1 MGNYSIRR
9 ALFPL
14 SKSRRKTGQQAPE
27 RPHEMELTGPHML
40 DTPAAYDRHDPT
52 GMGTRLLSLPEQAK
66 SGWIVGEKFSQAPAP
81 VESVLIAGMGGSAI
95 GGDMIKGLADLERG
109 NAQITTWRDYGLP
122 GWVDDQTLIVA
133 ISVSGETVETRSA
146 FATAAERGARRIA
159 LTGPGPLLSEARRAE
174 AEFAEIE
181 WKAEPRAALGYT
193 FVAPYRA
200 LQRLGALADAS
211 DDFEPAVQ
219 ELEELA
225 AAMAIEA
232 PVDENIAKQIAIELG
247 DRLPVILSA
256 RHLIPVAMRWKTQFN
271 ENTDAWAAWEAA
283 PDVGHNMIQAAL
295 GGNASESS
303 LYVLA
308 LKPATLSAA
317 VSEAIDISL
326 QLLSEHH
333 VPNLVLDI
341 TAPNPLGEVLSGA
354 LMGDMVSYYS
364 AILHARNPSATA
376 NLTAMKSRLDP
387 MSAERS

>member
-1 MGNYSIRR
+1 
-9 ALFPL
+9 
-14 SKSRRKTGQQAPE
+14 
-27 RPHEMELTGPHML
+27 MELTGPHIL
-40 DTPAAYDRHDPT
+40 DTPAAYARHDPT

-66 SGWIVGEKFSQAPAP
+66 SGWILGGKFFQASAP
-81 VESVLIAGMGGSAI
+81 VDSVFIAGMGGSAI
-95 GGDMIKGLADLERG
+95 GGEMIKGLADLEVD
-109 NAQITTWRDYGLP
+109 NAQIATWRDYGLP
-122 GWVDDQTLIVA
+122 GWVGDRTLIVA
-133 ISVSGETVETRSA
+133 VSVSGKTLETRSA

-159 LTGPGPLLSEARRAE
+159 LTGPGPLLSEARGAD

-181 WKAEPRAALGYT
+181 WEAEPRAALGYT

-225 AAMAIEA
+225 AAMSIEV

-256 RHLIPVAMRWKTQFN
+256 RHLVGVAMRWKTQFN
-271 ENTDAWAAWEAA
+271 ENADMWAAWEAVPEA
-283 PDVGHNMIQAAL
+283 GHNMVQAAL
-295 GGNASESS
+295 GGHALEGS

-308 LKPATLSAA
+308 LKPASLSAA
-317 VSEAIDISL
+317 VSETIHTSL

-341 TAPNPLGEVLSGA
+341 TAPNPLGEALSGA

-364 AILHARNPSATA
+364 AILHGRNPSATA
-376 NLTAMKSRLDP
+376 NLTEMKSRLDP